1 MEASH
6 FLVSNY
12 LLSSYFSIPFLHSI
26 LQPSSKFW
34 QENNHFSDLQ
44 ITTFEGPFEIVSL
57 VGTLSGGEG
66 HLHISLSD
74 KNGKVIGGHVIGDLD
89 IYTTAEIV
97 LGECENTSFLREYDS
112 ETGYDELV
120 VYHDEKAT
128 A

>member
-1 MEASH
+1 M
-6 FLVSNY
+6 
-12 LLSSYFSIPFLHSI
+12 
-26 LQPSSKFW
+26 
-34 QENNHFSDLQ
+34 
-44 ITTFEGPFEIVSL
+44 
-57 VGTLSGGEG
+57 GTLSGGEG